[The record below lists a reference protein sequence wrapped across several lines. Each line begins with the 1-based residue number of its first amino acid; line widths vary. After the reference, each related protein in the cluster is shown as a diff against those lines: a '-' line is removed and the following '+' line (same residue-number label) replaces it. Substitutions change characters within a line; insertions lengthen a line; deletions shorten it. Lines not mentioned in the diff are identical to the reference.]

1 MTRKGKS
8 ITLSVSERDKT
19 ALEHLALS
27 FDMTW
32 GDRPNI
38 SRLVEAIARGRLRI
52 AANHD
57 WNRERIDT
65 LHQALNHLKDEGY
78 AHEALALAHLLL
90 ERSELNYPLRQAI
103 QAWVDRPATPWRIDL
118 DCCIRQQRPFRLVY
132 QDAADRIWQ
141 FTVRH
146 ARITRHEERQ
156 YLDCWCD
163 ETEGNQDIADLRHN
177 WSLRLDRIP
186 DEAVISPAPG
196 HWQPEL
202 GHIAVEFHLLNRLAL
217 GYRTKTGA
225 DLDNQWLAEQQQ
237 RRVVRRIHNTFWFFR
252 EIRRY
257 GADCVLVGPAEVRD
271 RFAQDVLAMAQ
282 HYAPI
287 SP

>member
-1 MTRKGKS
+1 MARTRSS
-8 ITLSVSERDKT
+8 ITLSISDHEK
-19 ALEHLALS
+19 AQLEQLALA
-27 FDMTW
+27 FDKTW

-38 SRLVEAIARGRLRI
+38 SKLLKAISRGKLRI

-57 WNRERIDT
+57 WSQERIDT

-78 AHEALALAHLLL
+78 THEALTLAHLLL

-103 QAWVDRPATPWRIDL
+103 QAWVDRPTTPWRLDL
-118 DCCIRQQRPFRLVY
+118 DRCIRQQRPFRLIY
-132 QDAADRIWQ
+132 QDAADRTWQ
-141 FTVRH
+141 FTIRH
-146 ARITRHEERQ
+146 ALIERHEDRH

-163 ETEGNQDIADLRHN
+163 ETEGNQDVATLKHN
-177 WSLRLDRIP
+177 RSLRLDRIP

-196 HWQPEL
+196 HWQPKL

-225 DLDNQWLAEQQQ
+225 DLENQWLAEQQQ